1 MNSLLK
7 MNFGTF
13 YSIFQ
18 KRTWNLKYLVFGMNE
33 DANNRSS
40 ILIHNI

>member
-7 MNFGTF
+7 NEFWHILLF
-13 YSIFQ
+13 FQ

-33 DANNRSS
+33 DVNNLSS